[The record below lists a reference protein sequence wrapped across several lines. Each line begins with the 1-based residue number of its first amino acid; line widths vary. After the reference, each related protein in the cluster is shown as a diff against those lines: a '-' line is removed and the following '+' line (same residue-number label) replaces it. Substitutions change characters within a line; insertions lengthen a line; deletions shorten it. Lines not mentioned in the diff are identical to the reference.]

1 MRWVVWLLIA
11 FAAAVGLALLLR
23 FNQGNV
29 AILWPPY
36 RIDISVN
43 LVLAALAAAF
53 VLLHLVLVGA
63 SRALGLPQRV
73 REYRL
78 RRQQEQ
84 AVDALRDTVLAFFE
98 GRLGRAE
105 RFARTALANPS
116 TASAAALVA
125 ARAAH
130 RMQERERRDQWIKDA
145 AADPRSAQAVLMSQA
160 ELAVEDR
167 RTAEAI
173 DLVEQIRARGAR
185 HVVSLRTALRAN
197 EQAGRWDEVLSILRL
212 VEKRDALHPAATL
225 QLRIKAVESLLAEK
239 SGDAA
244 AVALIWR
251 GLKADERAIPGVA
264 SRVASALS
272 AADADQEARN
282 ILETALDVDFDE
294 SMVQTYGALDH
305 VPTRNRLDRLEGWR
319 QRYGDQPL
327 LLLTLGRVC
336 AAERLWGK
344 AEEYLVLA
352 VRREPSVTTHVALAE
367 LFESLGRAQE
377 AAQQYRAA
385 AQLARS

>member
-1 MRWVVWLLIA
+1 
-11 FAAAVGLALLLR
+11 
-23 FNQGNV
+23 
-29 AILWPPY
+29 
-36 RIDISVN
+36 
-43 LVLAALAAAF
+43 
-53 VLLHLVLVGA
+53 
-63 SRALGLPQRV
+63 
-73 REYRL
+73 
-78 RRQQEQ
+78 
-84 AVDALRDTVLAFFE
+84 
-98 GRLGRAE
+98 
-105 RFARTALANPS
+105 
-116 TASAAALVA
+116 
-125 ARAAH
+125 
-130 RMQERERRDQWIKDA
+130 
-145 AADPRSAQAVLMSQA
+145 
-160 ELAVEDR
+160 
-167 RTAEAI
+167 
-173 DLVEQIRARGAR
+173 
-185 HVVSLRTALRAN
+185 LRTALRAN

-244 AVALIWR
+244 AIALIWR

-294 SMVQTYGALDH
+294 SMLQTYGALDH

-367 LFESLGRAQE
+367 LFESLGRTQE